1 MYYCIS
7 YDIGSN
13 KVRRF
18 AVKCCKQA
26 GLLRLQRSVFTG
38 ASTPVR
44 IAELEQLLQPL
55 LAPDDRLVIIPL
67 ENKVWRELTLTGS
80 QPDKATLSRSK
91 GVVYF

>member
-7 YDIGSN
+7 YDIGNN
-13 KVRRF
+13 KTRRF

-26 GLLRLQRSVFTG
+26 GLLRLQRSVFAG
-38 ASTPVR
+38 ASAPER

-55 LAPDDRLVIIPL
+55 LAPLDRLAIIPL
-67 ENKVWRELTLTGS
+67 DNKAWRELTLTGS
-80 QPDKATLSRSK
+80 QPDKATLARSK